1 MSAMQSDAQPR
12 PELQPRHEG
21 QPDRMKFEL
30 DEGTTE
36 MVRQLAQVLGI
47 RAMDVI
53 AKAIA
58 NEAFIV
64 SELRNGRRFELRDD
78 NKVGPVSFV

>member
-1 MSAMQSDAQPR
+1 MSATYSAP
-12 PELQPRHEG
+12 PPRHDVL
-21 QPDRMKFEL
+21 PDRLNFEL

-36 MVRQLAQVLGI
+36 MVRSLAKLLGVPET
-47 RAMDVI
+47 DVI

-64 SELRNGRRFELRDD
+64 SEIRNGRRFELREH
-78 NKVGPVSFV
+78 NKVAPVNFV